1 MAIET
6 MTEAQRIQAVN
17 SKNNRT
23 PTSNLGKDD
32 FLQLLTTQLKNQDP
46 MNPMEDMDF
55 IGQMAEFS
63 SLEQML
69 NLNSSVEKIN
79 TAITN
84 NQTTQAMMFL
94 GTNVTADVDDSGE
107 PVTGTVS
114 MIGFKDN
121 QPYLKVGDYAVM
133 LDQVKLVNY

>member
-69 NLNSSVEKIN
+69 NLNTSVEKIN

-94 GTNVTADVDDSGE
+94 GTNVTAEVDDSEE
-107 PVTGTVS
+107 PITGTVS
-114 MIGFKDN
+114 MVGFKDN
-121 QPYLKVGDYAVM
+121 QPYLKVGEYAVA

>member
-69 NLNSSVEKIN
+69 NLNTGVDKIN
-79 TAITN
+79 TALTN
-84 NQTTQAMMFL
+84 NTTTQAMMFL
-94 GTNVTADVDDSGE
+94 GTNVTAQVDESDE
-107 PVTGTVS
+107 PITGTVS
-114 MIGFKDN
+114 TIGFKDN
-121 QPYLKVGDYAVM
+121 QPYLKVGEYAVA

>member
-6 MTEAQRIQAVN
+6 MTEAQRLQAVN

-69 NLNSSVEKIN
+69 NLNTSVEKIN
-79 TAITN
+79 TALTN
-84 NQTTQAMMFL
+84 NNTTQAMMFL
-94 GTNVTADVDDSGE
+94 GTNVTAEVDDSEE
-107 PVTGTVS
+107 PITGTVS
-114 MIGFKDN
+114 MVGFKDN
-121 QPYLKVGDYAVM
+121 QPYLKVGEYAVA

>member
-69 NLNSSVEKIN
+69 NLYTGVDKIN
-79 TAITN
+79 TALTN
-84 NQTTQAMMFL
+84 NTTTQAMMFL
-94 GTNVTADVDDSGE
+94 
-107 PVTGTVS
+107 
-114 MIGFKDN
+114 
-121 QPYLKVGDYAVM
+121 
-133 LDQVKLVNY
+133 

>member
-6 MTEAQRIQAVN
+6 MTEAQRLQAVN

-69 NLNSSVEKIN
+69 NLNTGVDKIN
-79 TAITN
+79 TALTN
-84 NQTTQAMMFL
+84 NTTTQAMMFL
-94 GTNVTADVDDSGE
+94 GTNVTAQVDESDE
-107 PVTGTVS
+107 PITGTVS
-114 MIGFKDN
+114 TIGFKDN
-121 QPYLKVGDYAVM
+121 QPYLKVGEYAVA

>member
-55 IGQMAEFS
+55 IGQMAQFS

-69 NLNSSVEKIN
+69 NLNTGVDKIN
-79 TAITN
+79 TALTN
-84 NQTTQAMMFL
+84 NTTTQAMMFL
-94 GTNVTADVDDSGE
+94 GTNVTANVDESDE
-107 PVTGTVS
+107 PITGTVS
-114 MIGFKDN
+114 TIGFKDN
-121 QPYLKVGDYAVM
+121 QPYLKVGEYAVA

>member
-6 MTEAQRIQAVN
+6 LTEAQRIQAAN

-23 PTSNLGKDD
+23 PSSNLGKDD

-69 NLNSSVEKIN
+69 NLNTSVEKIN

-84 NQTTQAMMFL
+84 NNTTQAMMFL
-94 GTNVTADVDDSGE
+94 GTNVTAEVDDSEE
-107 PVTGTVS
+107 PITGTVS
-114 MIGFKDN
+114 MVGFKDN
-121 QPYLKVGDYAVM
+121 QPYLKVGEYAVA

>member
-6 MTEAQRIQAVN
+6 MTEAQRLQAVN

-69 NLNSSVEKIN
+69 NLNTGVDKIN
-79 TAITN
+79 TALTN
-84 NQTTQAMMFL
+84 NTTTQAMMFL
-94 GTNVTADVDDSGE
+94 GTNVTANVDDSEE
-107 PVTGTVS
+107 PITGTVS
-114 MIGFKDN
+114 TIGFKDN
-121 QPYLKVGDYAVM
+121 QPYLKVGEYAVA

>member
-6 MTEAQRIQAVN
+6 LTEAQRIQAAN

-23 PTSNLGKDD
+23 PSSNLGKDD

-69 NLNSSVEKIN
+69 NLNTSVEKIN
-79 TAITN
+79 TALTN
-84 NQTTQAMMFL
+84 NNTTQAMMFL
-94 GTNVTADVDDSGE
+94 GTNVTADVDDSEE
-107 PVTGTVS
+107 PITGTVS
-114 MIGFKDN
+114 MVGFKDN
-121 QPYLKVGDYAVM
+121 QPYLKVGEYAVA

>member
-46 MNPMEDMDF
+46 MNPMQDMDF
-55 IGQMAEFS
+55 IGQMAQFS

-69 NLNSSVEKIN
+69 NLNTGVDKIN
-79 TAITN
+79 TALTN
-84 NQTTQAMMFL
+84 NTTTQAMMFL
-94 GTNVTADVDDSGE
+94 GTNVTANVDESDE
-107 PVTGTVS
+107 PITGTVS
-114 MIGFKDN
+114 TIGFKDN
-121 QPYLKVGDYAVM
+121 QPYLKVGEYAVA

>member
-6 MTEAQRIQAVN
+6 MTEAQRLQAVN

-69 NLNSSVEKIN
+69 NLNTGVDKIN
-79 TAITN
+79 TALTN
-84 NQTTQAMMFL
+84 NTTTQAMMFL
-94 GTNVTADVDDSGE
+94 GTNVTANVDDSDE
-107 PVTGTVS
+107 PITGTVS
-114 MIGFKDN
+114 TIGFKDN
-121 QPYLKVGDYAVM
+121 QPYLKVGEYAVA

>member
-1 MAIET
+1 
-6 MTEAQRIQAVN
+6 MTEAQRLQAVN

-69 NLNSSVEKIN
+69 NLNTGVDKIN
-79 TAITN
+79 TALTN
-84 NQTTQAMMFL
+84 NTTTQAMMFL
-94 GTNVTADVDDSGE
+94 GTNVTANVDDSEE
-107 PVTGTVS
+107 PITGTVS
-114 MIGFKDN
+114 TIGFKDN
-121 QPYLKVGDYAVM
+121 QPYLKVGEYAVA

>member
-6 MTEAQRIQAVN
+6 MTEAQRLQAVN

-46 MNPMEDMDF
+46 MNPMQDMDF
-55 IGQMAEFS
+55 IGQMAQFS

-69 NLNSSVEKIN
+69 NLNTGVDKIN
-79 TAITN
+79 TALTN
-84 NQTTQAMMFL
+84 NTTTQAMMFL
-94 GTNVTADVDDSGE
+94 GTNVTANVDESDE
-107 PVTGTVS
+107 PITGTVS
-114 MIGFKDN
+114 TIGFKDN
-121 QPYLKVGDYAVM
+121 QPYLKVGEYSVA

>member
-6 MTEAQRIQAVN
+6 MTEAQRLQAVN

-69 NLNSSVEKIN
+69 NLNTSVEKIN
-79 TAITN
+79 TAIN
-84 NQTTQAMMFL
+84 NNATTQAMMFL
-94 GTNVTADVDDSGE
+94 GTNVTAEVDDSDE
-107 PVTGTVS
+107 PITGTVS
-114 MIGFKDN
+114 TIGFKDN
-121 QPYLKVGDYAVM
+121 QPYLKVGEYAVA

>member
-6 MTEAQRIQAVN
+6 MTEAQRLQAVN

-94 GTNVTADVDDSGE
+94 GTNVTANVDESDE
-107 PVTGTVS
+107 PITGTVS
-114 MIGFKDN
+114 TIGFKDN
-121 QPYLKVGDYAVM
+121 QPYLKVGEYAVA

>member
-6 MTEAQRIQAVN
+6 MTEAQRLQAVN

-46 MNPMEDMDF
+46 MNPMQDMDF
-55 IGQMAEFS
+55 IGQMAQFS

-69 NLNSSVEKIN
+69 NLNTGVDKIN
-79 TAITN
+79 TALTN
-84 NQTTQAMMFL
+84 NTTTQAMMFL
-94 GTNVTADVDDSGE
+94 GTNVTANVDESDE
-107 PVTGTVS
+107 PITGTVS
-114 MIGFKDN
+114 TIGFKDN
-121 QPYLKVGDYAVM
+121 QPYLKVGEYAVA

>member
-6 MTEAQRIQAVN
+6 LTEAQRIQAAN

-23 PTSNLGKDD
+23 PSSNLGKDD

-55 IGQMAEFS
+55 IGQMAQFS

-69 NLNSSVEKIN
+69 NLNTGVDKIN
-79 TAITN
+79 TALTN
-84 NQTTQAMMFL
+84 NTTTQAMMFL
-94 GTNVTADVDDSGE
+94 GTNVTAQVDESDE
-107 PVTGTVS
+107 PITGTVS
-114 MIGFKDN
+114 TIGFKDN
-121 QPYLKVGDYAVM
+121 QPYLKVGEYAVA

>member
-32 FLQLLTTQLKNQDP
+32 FLQILTTQLKNQDP

-69 NLNSSVEKIN
+69 NLNTSVEKIN
-79 TAITN
+79 TAIN
-84 NQTTQAMMFL
+84 NNATTQAMMFL
-94 GTNVTADVDDSGE
+94 GTNVTAEVDDSDE
-107 PVTGTVS
+107 PITGTVS
-114 MIGFKDN
+114 TIGFKDN
-121 QPYLKVGDYAVM
+121 QPYLKVGEYAVA

>member
-6 MTEAQRIQAVN
+6 MTEAQRIQAAN

-69 NLNSSVEKIN
+69 NLNTSVEKIN
-79 TAITN
+79 TALTN
-84 NQTTQAMMFL
+84 NATTQAMMFL
-94 GTNVTADVDDSGE
+94 GTNVTADVDESDE
-107 PVTGTVS
+107 PITGTVS
-114 MIGFKDN
+114 TIGFKDN
-121 QPYLKVGDYAVM
+121 QPYLKVGEYAVA

>member
-1 MAIET
+1 

-32 FLQLLTTQLKNQDP
+32 FLQLLTTQLKNQNP

-69 NLNSSVEKIN
+69 NLNTGVDKIN
-79 TAITN
+79 TALTN
-84 NQTTQAMMFL
+84 NTTTQAMMFL
-94 GTNVTADVDDSGE
+94 GTNVTANVDESDE
-107 PVTGTVS
+107 PITGTVS
-114 MIGFKDN
+114 TIGFKDN
-121 QPYLKVGDYAVM
+121 QPYLKVGEYAVA

>member
-6 MTEAQRIQAVN
+6 MTEAQRLQAVN

-107 PVTGTVS
+107 PITVTVE
-114 MIGFKDN
+114 MIGFKDS

>member
-6 MTEAQRIQAVN
+6 MTEAQRLQAVN

-69 NLNSSVEKIN
+69 NLNTSVEKIH
-79 TAITN
+79 TAIN
-84 NQTTQAMMFL
+84 NNATTQAMMFL
-94 GTNVTADVDDSGE
+94 GTNVTAEVDDSDE
-107 PVTGTVS
+107 PITGTVS
-114 MIGFKDN
+114 TIGFKDN
-121 QPYLKVGDYAVM
+121 QPYLKVGEYAVA

>member
-6 MTEAQRIQAVN
+6 LTEAQRIQAAN
-17 SKNNRT
+17 SNNDRT
-23 PTSNLGKDD
+23 PSSNLGKDD

-46 MNPMEDMDF
+46 MNPLEDMDF

-94 GTNVTADVDDSGE
+94 GNNVTAQVDESDE
-107 PVTGTVS
+107 PITGTVS
-114 MIGFKDN
+114 TIGFKDN
-121 QPYLKVGDYAVM
+121 QPYLKVGEYAVA

>member
-6 MTEAQRIQAVN
+6 LTEAQRIQAAN

-23 PTSNLGKDD
+23 PSSNLGKDD

-69 NLNSSVEKIN
+69 NLNTSVEKIN
-79 TAITN
+79 TALTN
-84 NQTTQAMMFL
+84 NNTTQAMMFL
-94 GTNVTADVDDSGE
+94 GTNVTAEVDDSEE
-107 PVTGTVS
+107 PITGTVS
-114 MIGFKDN
+114 MVGFKDN
-121 QPYLKVGDYAVM
+121 QPYLKVGEYAVA

>member
-6 MTEAQRIQAVN
+6 MTEAQRLQAVN

-69 NLNSSVEKIN
+69 NLNTSVEKIN
-79 TAITN
+79 TALTN
-84 NQTTQAMMFL
+84 NTTNQAMMFL
-94 GTNVTADVDDSGE
+94 GTNVTAQVDESDE
-107 PVTGTVS
+107 PITGTVS
-114 MIGFKDN
+114 TIGFKDN
-121 QPYLKVGDYAVM
+121 QPYLKVGEYAVA

>member
-6 MTEAQRIQAVN
+6 MTEAQRLQAVN

-69 NLNSSVEKIN
+69 NLNTGVDKIN
-79 TAITN
+79 TALTN
-84 NQTTQAMMFL
+84 NTTTQAMMFL
-94 GTNVTADVDDSGE
+94 GTNVTANVDESDE
-107 PVTGTVS
+107 PITGTVS
-114 MIGFKDN
+114 TIGFKDN
-121 QPYLKVGDYAVM
+121 QPYLKVGEYAVA

>member
-6 MTEAQRIQAVN
+6 LTEAQRIQAAN
-17 SKNNRT
+17 SKNDRT
-23 PTSNLGKDD
+23 PSSNLGKDD

-107 PVTGTVS
+107 PITGTVE
-114 MIGFKDN
+114 MIGFKDS

>member
-6 MTEAQRIQAVN
+6 LTEAQRIQAAN

-23 PTSNLGKDD
+23 PSSNLGKDD

-94 GTNVTADVDDSGE
+94 GTNVTAEVDDSGD

>member
-6 MTEAQRIQAVN
+6 MTEAQRLHAVN

-69 NLNSSVEKIN
+69 NLNTGVDKIN
-79 TAITN
+79 TALTN
-84 NQTTQAMMFL
+84 NTTTQAMMFL
-94 GTNVTADVDDSGE
+94 GTNVTANVDESDE
-107 PVTGTVS
+107 PITGTVS
-114 MIGFKDN
+114 TIGFKDN
-121 QPYLKVGDYAVM
+121 QPYLKVGEYAVA

>member
-6 MTEAQRIQAVN
+6 LTEAQRIQAAN
-17 SKNNRT
+17 SKNDRT
-23 PTSNLGKDD
+23 PSSNLGKDD

-69 NLNSSVEKIN
+69 NLNTGVDKIN
-79 TAITN
+79 TALTN
-84 NQTTQAMMFL
+84 NTTTQAMMFL
-94 GTNVTADVDDSGE
+94 GTNVTANVDDSEE
-107 PVTGTVS
+107 PITGTVS
-114 MIGFKDN
+114 TIGFKDN
-121 QPYLKVGDYAVM
+121 QPYLKVGEYAVA

>member
-69 NLNSSVEKIN
+69 NLNTGVDKIN
-79 TAITN
+79 TALTN
-84 NQTTQAMMFL
+84 NTTTQAMMFL
-94 GTNVTADVDDSGE
+94 GTNVTANVDESDE
-107 PVTGTVS
+107 PITGTVS
-114 MIGFKDN
+114 TIGFKDN
-121 QPYLKVGDYAVM
+121 QPYLKVGEYAVA

>member
-6 MTEAQRIQAVN
+6 MTEAQRLQAVN

-79 TAITN
+79 TALTN
-84 NQTTQAMMFL
+84 NTTTQAMMFL
-94 GTNVTADVDDSGE
+94 GTNVTAEVDDSEE
-107 PVTGTVS
+107 PITGTVS
-114 MIGFKDN
+114 MVGFKDN
-121 QPYLKVGDYAVM
+121 QPYLKVGEYAVA

>member
-6 MTEAQRIQAVN
+6 MTEAQRIQAAN

-55 IGQMAEFS
+55 IGQMAQFS

-69 NLNSSVEKIN
+69 NLNTGVDKIN
-79 TAITN
+79 TALTN
-84 NQTTQAMMFL
+84 NTTTQAMMFL
-94 GTNVTADVDDSGE
+94 GTNVTANVDESDE
-107 PVTGTVS
+107 PITGTVS

>member
-6 MTEAQRIQAVN
+6 LTEAQRIQAAN
-17 SKNNRT
+17 SKNDRT
-23 PTSNLGKDD
+23 PSSNLGKDD

-79 TAITN
+79 TALTN

>member
-69 NLNSSVEKIN
+69 NLNTSVEKIN
-79 TAITN
+79 TALTN
-84 NQTTQAMMFL
+84 NATTQAMMFL
-94 GTNVTADVDDSGE
+94 GTNVTANVDESDE
-107 PVTGTVS
+107 PITGTVS
-114 MIGFKDN
+114 TIGFKDN
-121 QPYLKVGDYAVM
+121 QPYLKVGEYAVA

>member
-69 NLNSSVEKIN
+69 NLNTSVEKIN
-79 TAITN
+79 TAIN
-84 NQTTQAMMFL
+84 NNATTQAMMFL
-94 GTNVTADVDDSGE
+94 GTNVTAEVDDSDE
-107 PVTGTVS
+107 PITGTVS
-114 MIGFKDN
+114 TIGFKDN
-121 QPYLKVGDYAVM
+121 QPYLKVGEYAVA

>member
-6 MTEAQRIQAVN
+6 LTEAQRIQAAN

-23 PTSNLGKDD
+23 PSSNLGKDD

-69 NLNSSVEKIN
+69 NLNTGVDKIN
-79 TAITN
+79 TALTN
-84 NQTTQAMMFL
+84 NTTTQAMMFL
-94 GTNVTADVDDSGE
+94 GTNVTAQVDESDE
-107 PVTGTVS
+107 PITGTVS
-114 MIGFKDN
+114 TIGFKDN
-121 QPYLKVGDYAVM
+121 QPYLKVGEYAVA

>member
-6 MTEAQRIQAVN
+6 MTEAQRLQAVN

-69 NLNSSVEKIN
+69 NLNTSVEKIN

-107 PVTGTVS
+107 PITGTVE
-114 MIGFKDN
+114 MIGFKDS